1 MSSPDPTTPLTTA
14 VPVARGLSFRAKL
27 VLGVCGL
34 VLLTGAVV
42 LWLAHRGARAGTEA
56 LTGSV
61 FREVSARA
69 ATHTRGYVLR
79 AAPIAESL
87 ARLAGHG
94 LAVDDQDRLA
104 PQLLAVLKANPGLSW
119 VSYSDEGGSFTG
131 ANRTPEGR
139 LRINRSRIVGGKA
152 RLVEHDVLPDGGL
165 KVVRT
170 DPDSGY
176 DPRVRPFYLKPKQ
189 EGRLVWLPPYVFYW
203 QWVPGITCA
212 VPVTDAGGKLRGVLT
227 ADFDLNALS
236 DFVSGLSVSE
246 HSRVFLFTSDQVLL
260 AHPERR
266 GVSGTRETAKLF
278 TLADAGDPLVDAY
291 RAGLRPEH
299 LTPTGGDDF
308 HRFEFRH
315 DGTEYLGS
323 ATTFR
328 VGDDLVWVVGVAA
341 PKADFV
347 GDVWRT
353 QAVAL
358 AAAASAV
365 LAAVLLAFVLAR
377 TVSRPVGSL
386 IGFMDRVGG
395 GDLEARAEF
404 GGSREFR
411 QLAEALNRMIADL
424 RDRLRLRH
432 SLGIAMEV
440 QRRLLPSRPPQ
451 VRGLDVAGHSTYCD
465 ETGGDYYDFLVLD
478 KAAPDAVLVALG
490 DVMGHGVAAALVM
503 AGVRAVLRDRAG
515 TAGELA
521 GLLGRLNRL
530 ISADHGG
537 DRFMTMHLS
546 VIDAKAGTLRWASA
560 GHDPAIVYDP
570 ADDRFEEVGEGE
582 LPLGVMDET
591 EYAEQVHGPLRP
603 GQVILVGTDGVWE
616 MPDARGEP
624 FGKDRLREAIRESAA
639 GCAEEIAGA
648 VRDRLVGFR
657 GDARQVDDVTF
668 VVVKVLPGRPVAA
681 PDAF

>member
-1 MSSPDPTTPLTTA
+1 
-14 VPVARGLSFRAKL
+14 L

-34 VLLTGAVV
+34 VLLTGAAV

-56 LTGSV
+56 LTDSV

-79 AAPIAESL
+79 AAPIVESL
-87 ARLAGHG
+87 ARLADHG
-94 LAVDDQDRLA
+94 LAVDDPDRLA

-131 ANRTPEGR
+131 ANRTPEGG
-139 LRINRSRIVGGKA
+139 LRVNRSRIVGGKTL
-152 RLVEHDVLPDGGL
+152 LVEHDVMPDGSL
-165 KVVRT
+165 RVFRT

-176 DPRVRPFYLKPKQ
+176 DPRVRPFYLGAKQ
-189 EGRLVWLPPYVFYW
+189 AGRLVWLPPYVFYW

-212 VPVTDAGGKLRGVLT
+212 VPVTGAGGKFRGVLT

-236 DFVSGLSVSE
+236 EFVSGLSVSE
-246 HSRVFLFTSDQVLL
+246 HSRMFLFTSDEVLL
-260 AHPERR
+260 AHPDRR
-266 GVSGTRETAKLF
+266 GVSGTRETARLL

-291 RAGLRPEH
+291 RANLKPDY
-299 LTPTGGDDF
+299 LDTSGGEAF
-308 HRFEFRH
+308 RRFEFPH
-315 DGTEYLGS
+315 EGIGYLGS

-328 VGDDLVWVVGVAA
+328 VGDDLVWVVGVVA
-341 PKADFV
+341 PKSDFV

-358 AAAASAV
+358 AAAAVAV

-377 TVSRPVGSL
+377 AVSRPVQSL
-386 IGFMDRVGG
+386 IGFMNRVGS

-404 GGSREFR
+404 GGSGEFR
-411 QLAEALNRMIADL
+411 HLADALNRMIADL

-432 SLGIAMEV
+432 SLGVAMEV
-440 QRRLLPSRPPQ
+440 QQRLLPAGAPA

-478 KAAPDAVLVALG
+478 RAAPDVVLVALG

-515 TAGELA
+515 AAGSLSELM
-521 GLLGRLNRL
+521 GRLNRL
-530 ISADHGG
+530 ISADHHG

-546 VIDAKAGTLRWASA
+546 VIDGTTRTMRWVSA
-560 GHDPAIVYDP
+560 GHDPAIVFDP
-570 ADDRFEEVGEGE
+570 ATGRFEEVGEGE
-582 LPLGVMDET
+582 LPLGVIDDT
-591 EYAEQVHGPLRP
+591 EYREQRSGPFRP

-616 MPDARGEP
+616 MPDAKGEP
-624 FGKDRLREAIRESAA
+624 FGKDRLRDAIRESAGAPAA
-639 GCAEEIAGA
+639 GIAHA
-648 VRDRLVGFR
+648 VRDRLAAFR

-668 VVVKVLPGRPVAA
+668 VVVKVLPGGPVAPPA
-681 PDAF
+681 AS